1 MQIPGSHPRNSDS
14 VELDGIKEPLFL
26 TSIPDNGE
34 TGGPQA
40 KLWKP
45 LGCLESGE
53 IPSLLVFPRLLQRV
67 AGYQLQYVPASN
79 PWSQTR
85 VSWPRMEQNPTGKPD
100 AKPAKSTW
108 GIRDRRIHK
117 IPIWLPNSA

>member
-1 MQIPGSHPRNSDS
+1 MKKPIKKCKFQVPTLRNSDS

-26 TSIPDNGE
+26 TRIPDNAE

-53 IPSLLVFPRLLQRV
+53 IPSLLKSSL
-67 AGYQLQYVPASN
+67 GYS
-79 PWSQTR
+79 R
-85 VSWPRMEQNPTGKPD
+85 E
-100 AKPAKSTW
+100 
-108 GIRDRRIHK
+108 
-117 IPIWLPNSA
+117 